1 MPCIES
7 SPILSRQRMA
17 VCVPNSSM
25 MIHVSIEGSNEALHT
40 ALDYLYRP
48 FSMNDIQHMILHQQS
63 DQSLAQRIFDLIH
76 VPYSLELTILEQ
88 QRIQIVQWHHHRFMD
103 E

>member
-7 SPILSRQRMA
+7 SPILSRQRMV

-25 MIHVSIEGSNEALHT
+25 MIPVNIEGSNEALHT
-40 ALDYLYRP
+40 ALDYFYRP
-48 FSMNDIQHMILHQQS
+48 FSINDIQDMILHQQS

-88 QRIQIVQWHHHRFMD
+88 QRIQIVQWRHHRFMD